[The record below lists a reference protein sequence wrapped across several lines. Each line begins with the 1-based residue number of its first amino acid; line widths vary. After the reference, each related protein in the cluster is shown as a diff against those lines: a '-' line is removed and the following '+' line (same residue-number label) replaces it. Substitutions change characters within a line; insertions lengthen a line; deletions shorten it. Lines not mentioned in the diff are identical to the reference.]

1 MWRIPVIET
10 LNENSLHNKLKSIYC
25 PPNAKKECIV
35 GRYVCD
41 ILCNDNR
48 IIEIQTCNFRNM
60 KKKLEELLRN
70 HIVEIVYPISVNTYI
85 RTLDNNGNEK
95 GIHLSPLHGSIFQI
109 CREISTIKH
118 LINEKNL
125 KIRVVYVESITTKID
140 DKKGR
145 SRYKK
150 PRIVE
155 KDLSKIINE
164 EFYENT
170 TELLSSILSR
180 LPETF
185 TTENIEKQ
193 GYKRRSNYVI
203 WFFKKLNMIIEIGR
217 LGTRKLYKKTW
228 KN

>member
-1 MWRIPVIET
+1 MIET

-25 PPNAKKECIV
+25 PPDAKKECIV

-41 ILCNDNR
+41 ILCDDNR

-125 KIRVVYVESITTKID
+125 KIRVVYVESVTTKID

-203 WFFKKLNMIIEIGR
+203 WFFKKLNMITEIGK
-217 LGTRKLYKKTW
+217 LGTRKLYKKT
-228 KN
+228 

>member
-1 MWRIPVIET
+1 VIET

-170 TELLSSILSR
+170 TELLS
-180 LPETF
+180 
-185 TTENIEKQ
+185 
-193 GYKRRSNYVI
+193 
-203 WFFKKLNMIIEIGR
+203 
-217 LGTRKLYKKTW
+217 
-228 KN
+228 

>member
-1 MWRIPVIET
+1 MIET

-41 ILCNDNR
+41 ILCDDNR

-125 KIRVVYVESITTKID
+125 KIRVVYVESVTTKID

-170 TELLSSILSR
+170 TELLSSILSI

-203 WFFKKLNMIIEIGR
+203 WFFKKLNMITEIGK
-217 LGTRKLYKKTW
+217 LGTRKLYKKT
-228 KN
+228 

>member
-1 MWRIPVIET
+1 MIET

-125 KIRVVYVESITTKID
+125 KIRVVYVESVTTKID

-203 WFFKKLNMIIEIGR
+203 WFFKKLNMITEIGK
-217 LGTRKLYKKTW
+217 LGTRKLYKKT
-228 KN
+228 

>member
-1 MWRIPVIET
+1 VIET

-203 WFFKKLNMIIEIGR
+203 WFFKKLNMIIEIGK

>member
-1 MWRIPVIET
+1 MIET

>member
-1 MWRIPVIET
+1 MIET

-203 WFFKKLNMIIEIGR
+203 WFFKKLNMIIEIGK

>member
-1 MWRIPVIET
+1 
-10 LNENSLHNKLKSIYC
+10 
-25 PPNAKKECIV
+25 
-35 GRYVCD
+35 
-41 ILCNDNR
+41 
-48 IIEIQTCNFRNM
+48 M
-60 KKKLEELLRN
+60 KKKLEELLKN

-85 RTLDNNGNEK
+85 RTLDHNGDEK

-125 KIRVVYVESITTKID
+125 KIRVVYIESVTTKID

-164 EFYENT
+164 EFYENII
-170 TELLSSILSR
+170 ELLSSILSR

-203 WFFKKLNMIIEIGR
+203 WFFKKLNMIIEVGK
-217 LGTRKLYKKTW
+217 LGKRKLYQKT
-228 KN
+228 